1 MEIDPHILAFL
12 RVALITIAVIFVI
25 LYFGS
30 REHDE
35 GEFDPEFEPEFD
47 TQFDDDLESL
57 MVDNTTPVEEDTPD
71 DVENTVPAAPV
82 TVTRRFV
89 CYAPGT
95 APPAL
100 GTQFPPANPI
110 N

>member
-12 RVALITIAVIFVI
+12 RVALITIAVIFAI

-35 GEFDPEFEPEFD
+35 GDAEPEPEPED
-47 TQFDDDLESL
+47 TEFIDDSDLDSL
-57 MVDNTTPVEEDTPD
+57 MMDTPD
-71 DVENTVPAAPV
+71 DSEDTTPDETVPAAPV

-95 APPAL
+95 APPTL
-100 GTQFPPANPI
+100 GTQFPPANPT

>member
-35 GEFDPEFEPEFD
+35 GEPEPELD

-57 MVDNTTPVEEDTPD
+57 LVDNTTPVDEDTPD

-95 APPAL
+95 TPPAL
-100 GTQFPPANPI
+100 GTQFPPANPT